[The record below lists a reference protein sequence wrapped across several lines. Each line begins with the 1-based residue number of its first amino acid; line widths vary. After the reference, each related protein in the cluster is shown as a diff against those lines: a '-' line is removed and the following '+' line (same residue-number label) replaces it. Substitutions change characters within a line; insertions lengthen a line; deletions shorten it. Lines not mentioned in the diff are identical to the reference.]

1 MRPVTGA
8 KTDAKERGER
18 PATSARARSKVDVS
32 PMQRGP
38 NGERLAP
45 LPRKAL
51 RAERPGWRQRWKEGR
66 APNLVALAATL
77 GFLGLTGVYGAIIG
91 GHVATAR
98 AAAGDAAIWTARN
111 AGFALTEFRVT
122 GNDKM
127 APSEILARIGVD
139 HRTSLL
145 GFDTSLARV
154 RLLEVPW
161 IKTVSVRVFLPG
173 TLEVTMEERHPFAL
187 WQRGGRVMLIDR
199 EGQVI
204 GPYDDLR
211 FSHLPL
217 VVGEGAEK
225 RVAEF
230 GHLIDPHPV
239 IRSRLRAAVLV
250 AERRWTL
257 KFADGVDVMLPER
270 DAATALTLLE
280 RLDRESGLLNRDIAL
295 VDLRLADRVVVRLT
309 DRAAALRADQTRQRT
324 RAPGAAPSPA
334 PSPTATPPQRPGRVG

>member
-1 MRPVTGA
+1 VKGARNEGAERGKRPAAPARA
-8 KTDAKERGER
+8 KTPVDL
-18 PATSARARSKVDVS
+18 ARVN
-32 PMQRGP
+32 RGP

-51 RAERPGWRQRWKEGR
+51 RAERPGWRQRWSEGR
-66 APNLVALAATL
+66 APNLAALAATL
-77 GFLGLTGVYGAIIG
+77 AFLGLTGVYGAILG
-91 GHVATAR
+91 GHVASAR
-98 AAAGDAAIWTARN
+98 AAAGDAAVWTARS
-111 AGFALTEFRVT
+111 AGFAVSEFRVT
-122 GNDKM
+122 GNEKM
-127 APSEILARIGVD
+127 SPSEILARIGVD

-145 GFDTSLARV
+145 GFDTALARV

-161 IKTVSVRVFLPG
+161 VKNASVRVFLPG

-230 GHLIDPHPV
+230 GRLIDPHPV

-270 DAATALTLLE
+270 DASAALTLLE

-295 VDLRLADRVVVRLT
+295 VDLRIADRVVVRLT

-324 RAPGAAPSPA
+324 RAPGAAPAPA
-334 PSPTATPPQRPGRVG
+334 VAPTPTATPPQRPGRVG